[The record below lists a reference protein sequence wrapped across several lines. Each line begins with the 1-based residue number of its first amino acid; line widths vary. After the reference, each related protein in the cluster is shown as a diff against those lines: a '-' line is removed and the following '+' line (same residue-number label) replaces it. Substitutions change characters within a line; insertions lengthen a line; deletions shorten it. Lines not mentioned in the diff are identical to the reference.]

1 MTPMPIRRRIAP
13 LADGVLPVV
22 STVAM
27 LCALACVFLWVPN
40 ERMQGP
46 VQRIF
51 YFHVNAAWEAFTGF
65 GVAALASLLFLWR
78 GRAEFDRLAHAAV
91 EVGMLF
97 CTMVLAT
104 GPIWARPIWGT
115 WWTWDPRLTMTVILW
130 TIYAVYLVLRAM
142 AQDDPQVARYA
153 AVLAIVGVLD
163 VPLIMVSVRL
173 WRGMHPS
180 VISAPSGTGA
190 GIQDSRM
197 IVTLIVAFVAFLL
210 LFLWLLWR
218 RYEDL
223 RLRDELHALEDELA
237 AFDASAARAAT
248 SNR

>member
-1 MTPMPIRRRIAP
+1 MRIRARIAP
-13 LADGVLPVV
+13 VADAVLPWLA
-22 STVAM
+22 SAAMVA
-27 LCALACVFLWVPN
+27 ALACVFLYVPN

-51 YFHVNAAWEAFTGF
+51 YFHVNSAWSAFLGF
-65 GVAALASLLFLWR
+65 GLAAAASAMFLWR
-78 GRAEFDRLAHAAV
+78 GDAAYDRLARAAV

-97 CTMVLAT
+97 CTMVLVT

-130 TIYAVYLVLRAM
+130 TVYAVYLVLRTM
-142 AQDDPQVARYA
+142 GQDDPQIARYA
-153 AVLAIVGVLD
+153 AVLAVVGVLD
-163 VPLIMVSVRL
+163 VPLIMISVRL

-180 VISAPSGTGA
+180 VISAPAGTG

-197 IVTLIVAFVAFLL
+197 IVTLVVALVAFAL

-218 RYEDL
+218 RYEAL
-223 RLRDELHALEDELA
+223 RLEDELRA
-237 AFDASAARAAT
+237 LEDDVDALEGRAAAGRVT
-248 SNR
+248 S

>member
-1 MTPMPIRRRIAP
+1 MSVRARIAP
-13 LADGVLPVV
+13 FADTVLPWLAFA
-22 STVAM
+22 AM
-27 LCALACVFLWVPN
+27 VTALACVFLYVPN

-51 YFHVNAAWEAFTGF
+51 YFHVNSAWSAFMGF
-65 GVAALASLLFLWR
+65 GVAAAASALFLWR
-78 GRAEFDRLAHAAV
+78 GDPTYDRLARAAV

-97 CTMVLAT
+97 CTMVLVT

-130 TIYAVYLVLRAM
+130 TVYAVYLVLRSM
-142 AQDDPQVARYA
+142 GQDDPQIARYA

-163 VPLIMVSVRL
+163 VPLIMISVRL

-180 VISAPSGTGA
+180 VISAPAGTG
-190 GIQDSRM
+190 GIQDPRM
-197 IVTLIVAFVAFLL
+197 IVTLVVALVAFAL

-218 RYEDL
+218 RAEAL
-223 RLRDELHALEDELA
+223 RLEDELHALAD
-237 AFDASAARAAT
+237 DADAVDGRAAVRRT
-248 SNR
+248 AP

>member
-1 MTPMPIRRRIAP
+1 MTIRNRIAP
-13 LADGVLPVV
+13 FADHVLPGL
-22 STVAM
+22 STAAM
-27 LCALACVFLWVPN
+27 LAALACVFLWVPN

-51 YFHVNAAWEAFTGF
+51 YFHVNSAWSAFMGF
-65 GVAALASLLFLWR
+65 GCAAAASAMFLWR
-78 GRAEFDRLAHAAV
+78 GRPEWDRLARAAV

-97 CTMVLAT
+97 CTMVLVT

-130 TIYAVYLVLRAM
+130 TIYAVYLVLRTTGA
-142 AQDDPQVARYA
+142 DDPQIARYA

-180 VISAPSGTGA
+180 VISAPAGTG

-197 IVTLIVAFVAFLL
+197 IVTLVVAMIAFML
-210 LFLWLLWR
+210 LFAWLLWR
-218 RYEDL
+218 RCEEL
-223 RLRDELHALEDELA
+223 RLQDELRDLDDALA
-237 AFDASAARAAT
+237 GAVRS
-248 SNR
+248 